1 MRELINAW
9 NKNRESDDEDFSVFS
24 VKTIF
29 DENVLETKEL
39 LHIELGWEMIVK
51 MNNYVDLA
59 ITVSFMRQNVLHDL
73 ELRYTNLKNY
83 PVEKSIGDLHCCF
96 TDNTINILGK
106 KSSETNPFGGF
117 VKRRCFYLLE
127 ATNAT

>member
-1 MRELINAW
+1 MIKAW

-29 DENVLETKEL
+29 DENGLETKKL
-39 LHIELGWEMIVK
+39 LHIKLGWEMIVN
-51 MNNYVDLA
+51 MNNSVDLA
-59 ITVSFMRQNVLHDL
+59 ITVSFIRQIVLHDL
-73 ELRYTNLKNY
+73 KLRYTYLKKY
-83 PVEKSIGDLHCCF
+83 PVGESIGDLHCGF

-106 KSSETNPFGGF
+106 KSSETNLIGGF
-117 VKRRCFYLLE
+117 VKRRCLSLLE